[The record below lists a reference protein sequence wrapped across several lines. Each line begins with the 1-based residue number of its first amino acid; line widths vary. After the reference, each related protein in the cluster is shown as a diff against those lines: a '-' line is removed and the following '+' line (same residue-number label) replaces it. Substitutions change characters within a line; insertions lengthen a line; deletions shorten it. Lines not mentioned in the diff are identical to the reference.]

1 MVNLSAMRLASRTY
15 ALDLTTTA
23 SAALLITP
31 STNDQ
36 VNYVQLLNTGSG
48 IAGVEFSNNSTVTV
62 PVVATTGIS
71 GCYVL
76 PAAMTYPIVIA
87 VPQGPFYM
95 KGIST
100 GTNTLYITA
109 TLAD

>member
-1 MVNLSAMRLASRTY
+1 M
-15 ALDLTTTA
+15 
-23 SAALLITP
+23 
-31 STNDQ
+31 
-36 VNYVQLLNTGSG
+36 
-48 IAGVEFSNNSTVTV
+48 TV